1 MPIFWDLVFEVED
14 KRNIYVNCETNCRSA
29 GSYRVMDN
37 PAAFSSATEFESLLV
52 LIRSRLRPAL
62 VSKWGI
68 EVGSDISS
76 DIEEYSWQ
84 HSNRLIRM
92 DNPLGYLY
100 RVAQSRS
107 RRYKRWMNQSTFP
120 TKFPDVIHED
130 QSVHGV
136 LELLAG
142 VTEEQRQCILLIHAF
157 DWTYEEVAELLGVS
171 RSVVNN
177 HVHRGLSR
185 LRQESF
191 SDPLLTKKN
200 SPASQ
205 MKELQ

>member
-1 MPIFWDLVFEVED
+1 M
-14 KRNIYVNCETNCRSA
+14 
-29 GSYRVMDN
+29 MDN
-37 PAAFSSATEFESLLV
+37 PATSSSASEFETLLV

-62 VSKWGI
+62 VAKWGI
-68 EVGSDISS
+68 EVGTDISS

-84 HSNRLIRM
+84 HSDRLLRM
-92 DNPLGYLY
+92 GNPLGYLY

-120 TKFPDVIHED
+120 SKFPEVVHED

-157 DWTYEEVAELLGVS
+157 DWTYEEVADLLGVS
-171 RSVVNN
+171 RSVINN

-191 SDPLLTKKN
+191 SEPLLTKKI
-200 SPASQ
+200 SSASQ
-205 MKELQ
+205 MKELR